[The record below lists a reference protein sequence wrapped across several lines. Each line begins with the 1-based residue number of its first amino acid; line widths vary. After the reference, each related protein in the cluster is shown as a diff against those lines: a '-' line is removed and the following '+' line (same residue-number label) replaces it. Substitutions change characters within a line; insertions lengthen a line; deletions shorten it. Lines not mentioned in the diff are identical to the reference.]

1 MNELADNLTT
11 RCPAIGALRLAL
23 DEREAAPAGVREHIA
38 ACAGCAD
45 RLADLRAG
53 ADAAVAALGRLDA
66 PDSPDATL
74 AYHRFTARLRR
85 EALTAPG
92 AGWSRGG
99 LMARFWGTRAAR
111 SMTAV
116 AAVFIV
122 MMALTITPARGLA
135 DTMLDRFRVQK
146 FAAVTIPMDMV
157 NQFKGA
163 ASNMSDADKQ
173 AIQQE
178 FQALGTFDTTLN
190 LQSARQVD
198 SVAAASAQYGN
209 LAVPSSL
216 PSGFNAPP
224 RAYVSDA
231 GTASYT
237 LNVGEA
243 DALVKRLGLPIYSLP
258 DATTYPTLTFTAEI
272 PKAAVLDYQNADGK
286 HLVVGQMESPTL
298 DIPEG
303 IDMNALRED
312 ILQLPG
318 LPTDLVAQLRQIKDW
333 QHTLIIPVPSG
344 ATSQDVT
351 MNGQPALL
359 IEGNNGEGSAVL
371 WQKDGFLY
379 IVAGQ
384 MDSGAVMDTADSM
397 Q

>member
-1 MNELADNLTT
+1 MNDARDTMTT
-11 RCPAIGALRLAL
+11 RCPDIGALRLAL
-23 DEREAAPAGVREHIA
+23 DGDDATAGVREHLDA
-38 ACAGCAD
+38 CSGCAGH
-45 RLADLRAG
+45 LAELRAD
-53 ADAAVAALGRLDA
+53 ADAAAVAMARLDA
-66 PDSPDATL
+66 PEGMDATL
-74 AYHRFTARLRR
+74 AYQRFTARLRR
-85 EALTAPG
+85 EDSIAPG
-92 AGWSRGG
+92 ADWSGGG
-99 LMARFWGTRAAR
+99 LMTRFWGTRAAR
-111 SMTAV
+111 SMTAI

-122 MMALTITPARGLA
+122 MMALAITPARGLA

-146 FAAVTIPMDMV
+146 FAAITIPMDMV
-157 NQFKGA
+157 DQFQNA
-163 ASNMSDADKQ
+163 ATTMSDADKQ
-173 AIQQE
+173 ALHDE

-190 LQSARQVD
+190 LQSAHQVD
-198 SVAAASAQYGN
+198 SVEAARAQYGN
-209 LAVPSSL
+209 LDSPSSL
-216 PSGFNAPP
+216 PSGFDAAPT
-224 RAYVSDA
+224 AYVSDA

-243 DALVKRLGLPIYSLP
+243 KALIQRLGLPIYSLP
-258 DATTYPTLTFTAEI
+258 DASAYPTLTFTAEI

-318 LPTDLVAQLRQIKDW
+318 LPADLVAQLRQIKDW
-333 QHTLIIPVPSG
+333 QHTLVIPVPAG
-344 ATSQDVT
+344 ASSHDVT